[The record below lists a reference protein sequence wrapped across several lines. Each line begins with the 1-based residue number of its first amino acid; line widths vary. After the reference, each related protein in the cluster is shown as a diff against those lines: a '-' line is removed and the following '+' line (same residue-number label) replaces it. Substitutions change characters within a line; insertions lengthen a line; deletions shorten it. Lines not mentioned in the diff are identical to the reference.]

1 MRKVSEA
8 TFVDFGL
15 VGSKGD
21 ASCYT
26 PMYKRFIFRYYGVSI
41 KTQRDDNGGC
51 VSVPQP
57 RDLSTET
64 VEIGKSVSM
73 FN

>member
-21 ASCYT
+21 AFCCT
-26 PMYKRFIFRYYGVSI
+26 PMYKPSKFGYKGVFD
-41 KTQRDDNGGC
+41 QEHEE
-51 VSVPQP
+51 V
-57 RDLSTET
+57 TE
-64 VEIGKSVSM
+64 VEYP
-73 FN
+73 FPT

>member
-21 ASCYT
+21 CYT
-26 PMYKRFIFRYYGVSI
+26 LYPDV
-41 KTQRDDNGGC
+41 
-51 VSVPQP
+51 
-57 RDLSTET
+57 ET
-64 VEIGKSVSM
+64 VDIPLPGSVDQDSKG
-73 FN
+73 